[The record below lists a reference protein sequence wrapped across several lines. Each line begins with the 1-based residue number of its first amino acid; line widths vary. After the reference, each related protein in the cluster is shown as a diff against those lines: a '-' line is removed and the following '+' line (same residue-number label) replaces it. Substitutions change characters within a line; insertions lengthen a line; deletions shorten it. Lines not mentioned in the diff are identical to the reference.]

1 MAPPPRTITTRPS
14 SFTLSPP
21 TAANPTPSAATT
33 RTCSRRW
40 GAVISHFFPFLC
52 CSCFLHTS
60 SLQLPTVCLV
70 TSCILL
76 CGIWNSAACSV
87 NICLPAT
94 PTDQWSGLE
103 MTQSLSP
110 LTTDLLFF
118 YESVF
123 LLMTFLFPDDWCLS
137 LSSFSVQSY
146 IQSFR
151 ERQVQAQPFPSRLV
165 GRPHTVVD
173 VGYDCG
179 STTPLTGAAG
189 PSLRVWPLPHLPEA
203 WTHPLTRETHDSTI
217 TTPPG
222 CNHTCARTNHCIF
235 QCNDSG
241 FKHDLGSR
249 EWKYVEGWIYPKCK
263 ICLTLYKVNSES

>member
-1 MAPPPRTITTRPS
+1 MSQCIYQWL
-14 SFTLSPP
+14 SF
-21 TAANPTPSAATT
+21 
-33 RTCSRRW
+33 
-40 GAVISHFFPFLC
+40 
-52 CSCFLHTS
+52 
-60 SLQLPTVCLV
+60 
-70 TSCILL
+70 
-76 CGIWNSAACSV
+76 
-87 NICLPAT
+87 
-94 PTDQWSGLE
+94 
-103 MTQSLSP
+103 
-110 LTTDLLFF
+110 
-118 YESVF
+118 
-123 LLMTFLFPDDWCLS
+123 FPDDWCLS

-203 WTHPLTRETHDSTI
+203 WTHPLTRETRDSTI